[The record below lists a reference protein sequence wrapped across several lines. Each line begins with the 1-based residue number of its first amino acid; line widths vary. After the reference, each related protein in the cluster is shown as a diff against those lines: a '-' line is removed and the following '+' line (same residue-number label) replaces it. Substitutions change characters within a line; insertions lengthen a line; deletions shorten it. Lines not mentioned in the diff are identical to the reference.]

1 MATVGARSDP
11 MAREDKDKIISLD
24 QRREQEADR
33 KRAQAMADR
42 DARRRRQLAERGPAA
57 ERHGRLFGR
66 ILAALVIAALVAA
79 VAYWVMGFFS

>member
-1 MATVGARSDP
+1 MP
-11 MAREDKDKIISLD
+11 REDDKIVSLD

-33 KRAQAMADR
+33 KRAAAMAER

-66 ILAALVIAALVAA
+66 ILIALVIGAMVAA
-79 VAYWVMGFFS
+79 VAYWVAGFFG